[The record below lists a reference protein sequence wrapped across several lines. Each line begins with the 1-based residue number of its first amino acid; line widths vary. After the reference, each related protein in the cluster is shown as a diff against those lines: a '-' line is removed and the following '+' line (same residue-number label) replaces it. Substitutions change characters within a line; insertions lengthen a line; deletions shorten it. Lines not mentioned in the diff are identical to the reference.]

1 MRMRINHNVKL
12 STTLLWM
19 STGLLQTLNCTIY
32 LSIYLTI
39 LVGHL
44 LSHVTETNDGDKI
57 EEITD
62 NFPTINVNKEVG
74 SRIYNCWSAI
84 LFTHFLVIN

>member
-1 MRMRINHNVKL
+1 MDVDWSVTNTQLHYL
-12 STTLLWM
+12 S
-19 STGLLQTLNCTIY
+19 I
-32 LSIYLTI
+32 SIYLTI